1 MENKKKERRR
11 GETEE
16 GIKTIVEGTR
26 SSNLGYGENVPVFFF
41 SFFQK
46 VYRRVLLYFSIKTAD
61 ARNQHGFSNSLPLRH
76 PVRGRF
82 LFSPLL
88 K

>member
-26 SSNLGYGENVPVFFF
+26 SSSLGYGENVPVFFF

-46 VYRRVLLYFSIKTAD
+46 VYRRVLLYFSIKTA
-61 ARNQHGFSNSLPLRH
+61 RNQHGFSNSLPLRH